1 VGVASGLLGIG
12 GGVLVVPFLYL
23 LMAGASWSGL
33 VVAPAQEAAVAHAT
47 SLALI
52 IPTALSGILAYRR
65 SRALELP
72 PLGLLVVGAAVGA
85 LVGSAVATSS
95 PASLLKAAF
104 GVFLLVMAAR
114 LFGLVPSPQDM
125 AASETGAGM
134 GGRGAGMLGGG
145 TIGFFSAMLGV
156 GGGLVAIPILLRWGR
171 IPLERVVPVSLVLV
185 VFASMAGT
193 AGYAVQGWG
202 REGLPAGA
210 VGFVHLPTLVAMLPG
225 AVLLAPV
232 GAAWNQRMPVAT
244 LRRVFGVLLLLVGVR
259 VLWIEVGAWLAG
271 Y

>member
-1 VGVASGLLGIG
+1 MASGLLGIG
-12 GGVLVVPFLYL
+12 GGVVVVPFLYL
-23 LMAGASWSGL
+23 LMAGGSWSGL
-33 VVAPAQEAAVAHAT
+33 VVAPVHEAAVAHAT

-65 SRALELP
+65 SRAFELP
-72 PLGLLVVGAAVGA
+72 PLGLLVVGAAAGA
-85 LVGSAVATSS
+85 LVGAAVATSS
-95 PASLLKAAF
+95 PASLLKGAF
-104 GVFLLVMAAR
+104 GVFLLIMAAR
-114 LFGLVPSPQDM
+114 LFGLIPSPREM
-125 AASETGAGM
+125 ATSETGVGVQ
-134 GGRGAGMLGGG
+134 GRGAGVAGGG
-145 TIGFFSAMLGV
+145 AIGFFSAMLGV

-193 AGYAVQGWG
+193 AGYALAGWG

-210 VGFVHLPTLVAMLPG
+210 AGYVHLPALAAMLPG

-244 LRRVFGVLLLLVGVR
+244 LRRVFAVLLLLVGVR
-259 VLWIEVGAWLAG
+259 VLWIEVSAWLTAL
-271 Y
+271 